1 MNYSPFTMARIHHI
15 LASFI
20 LFALLANTTA
30 AQVKYGIFAKAK
42 HKLAKQKMEEFDFRG
57 ASAVYLDILAD
68 EKYAKDTLAL
78 RKIASCY
85 MSIGNYPEA
94 EKHLVVLTQ
103 QSTARVSDYHN
114 LAEVY
119 KILKK
124 YPEALGTYKR
134 IVLIEPNDE
143 LARMYANKPDFASS
157 ILRDSSLYVIQNAS
171 INSAQSDFS
180 PGFFTNGKI
189 IFSSSR
195 GLGAGGD
202 RLYNWT
208 QQPYLNIY
216 TADIT
221 TDSTL
226 TNAQVLGDDLNSKFH
241 EGTVSFDANSQ
252 VMYFTR
258 NNAVRGNVTKAKSGR
273 LFLGIFSATY
283 NTSGAW
289 GKTERFKYNNKEWS
303 VGHPSVTPSGKRMY
317 FVSDKPGGYGGTDI
331 YYCDADSG
339 SWSSP
344 KNAGPRINTPSNEGF
359 PFALNDQTLYFASEG
374 HIGLGGYDLFYINVS
389 DSAATANNMG
399 YPINTHFDDFALIT
413 FPKESRGFF
422 SSNRTGGKGDDDI
435 YIYSIHPPD
444 SVTVSGLVVDEKTK
458 LPIASSLI
466 TVQNEDGSLL
476 QVTTDQNGRYEIKVP
491 YKPMI
496 RVVAEKKD
504 YEPGFAEVTTN
515 ARGLE
520 YKAPDIALKKIDFIA
535 SGKVVYDIDGSP
547 AEGAIVR
554 LKDAKGMVIDS
565 TTVAADGSYRIALQ
579 NDQKYKLEVYK
590 PEYVLLTKEIN
601 TMPGAPK
608 NIVNDFRLFKLEKG
622 TVVRLDN
629 IYYDYGKFNIRPD
642 AALELNKLVQILKDN
657 PTMKIELSSH
667 TDARGSD
674 SYNLKLSDNR
684 AKSAVEYLI
693 SQGISS
699 DRLIAK
705 GYGET
710 KLLNQCGNNVK
721 CSEEEHQFN
730 RRTEFTILDI

>member
-1 MNYSPFTMARIHHI
+1 MARMKY
-15 LASFI
+15 
-20 LFALLANTTA
+20 LLAIVAIALSFSNTA
-30 AQVKYGIFAKAK
+30 LSQVKYGIFAKAK
-42 HKLAKQKMEEFDFRG
+42 HKLAKQKMDEFDFRG
-57 ASAVYLDILAD
+57 ATTVYLDILAD
-68 EKYAKDTLAL
+68 QKYAKDTLAL
-78 RKIASCY
+78 RRISWCY
-85 MSIGNYPEA
+85 MSIGNYTEA
-94 EKHLVVLTQ
+94 EKHLVTLTQ
-103 QSTARVSDYHN
+103 QSTARATDYHN

-124 YPEALGTYKR
+124 YPQALDTYKR
-134 IVLIEPNDE
+134 IVLLDPNDE
-143 LARMYANKPDFASS
+143 LARLYANKPDFASS
-157 ILRDSSLYVIQNAS
+157 ILRDSSLYVIQNAA
-171 INSAQSDFS
+171 INSPQSDFS
-180 PGFFTNGKI
+180 PGFFANGKI

-226 TNAQVLGDDLNSKFH
+226 TNAQVLSDDVNSKFH
-241 EGTVSFDANSQ
+241 EGTVSFDANAQ
-252 VMYFTR
+252 TMYFTR

-273 LFLGIFSATY
+273 LYLGIYTSTY
-283 NTSGAW
+283 NPAGTW
-289 GKTERFKYNNKEWS
+289 GKTERFKHNNKEWS
-303 VGHPSVTPSGKRMY
+303 VGHPTITPSGNRLF

-331 YYCDADSG
+331 YYCIADSG
-339 SWSSP
+339 SWSAP

-359 PFALNDQTLYFASEG
+359 PFALNEETLYFASEG
-374 HIGLGGYDLFYINVS
+374 HVGLGGYDLFYINTT
-389 DSAATANNMG
+389 DSTAEANNMG

-422 SSNRTGGKGDDDI
+422 SSNRSGGKGDDDI

-444 SVTVSGLVVDEKTK
+444 SVLVSGLVVDEKTK

-476 QVTTDQNGRYEIKVP
+476 QVTTDENGKYEIKVP
-491 YKPMI
+491 YKPII

-515 ARGLE
+515 PRGLD

-535 SGKVVYDIDGSP
+535 SGKVVYDIDGAP
-547 AEGAIVR
+547 AEGAVVR
-554 LKDAKGMVIDS
+554 LKDSQGMVIDS
-565 TTVAADGSYRIALQ
+565 TLVIADGSYRIALQ

-590 PEYVLLTKEIN
+590 TEYVLLTKEIN
-601 TMPGAPK
+601 TMPGSPK

-642 AALELNKLVQILKDN
+642 AALELNKLVQILRDN

-693 SQGISS
+693 SQGIASE
-699 DRLIAK
+699 RLIAK

-721 CSEEEHQFN
+721 CTEEEHQFN